1 MKKGGNNSHKKEDGK
16 MVSKELLRLIE
27 WLEFYGFSSKKIISL
42 IKYISTGDKKY
53 LP

>member
-1 MKKGGNNSHKKEDGK
+1 MHEGGNNSYKEKNDT
-16 MVSKELLRLIE
+16 MISKELLRIIE
-27 WLEFYGFSSKKIISL
+27 WLEVYGLKSKKIKTL